1 MVMTMKKNTIAMKKN
16 VKNNIQINID
26 ISVK

>member
-1 MVMTMKKNTIAMKKN
+1 MVMTMKKNTIAMKKI